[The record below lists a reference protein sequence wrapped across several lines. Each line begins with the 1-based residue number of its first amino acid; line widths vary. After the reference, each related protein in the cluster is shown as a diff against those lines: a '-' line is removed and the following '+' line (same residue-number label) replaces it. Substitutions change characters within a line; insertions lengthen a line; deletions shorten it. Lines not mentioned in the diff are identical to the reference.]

1 MKFFL
6 HFHKSHYKP
15 LNTSYKNN
23 YFFQFINPKDRSY
36 FWIDFFIYY
45 IFIAGYFKD
54 NIYAYII
61 KNHTIFKI
69 FYYLFL
75 LFVYIVL
82 FSYFLGFHYLN
93 NPFFQLHH
101 ILLLVKIT
109 IQAKNNLICNF
120 SYKNFENL
128 QKISIFFSI
137 FLNTKK

>member
-54 NIYAYII
+54 NIYVYII

-93 NPFFQLHH
+93 NPFFRQYH
-101 ILLLVKIT
+101 ILLLVKLPSKPKI
-109 IQAKNNLICNF
+109 IRHVIDLI
-120 SYKNFENL
+120 EIL
-128 QKISIFFSI
+128 KIFKKFQFFSV
-137 FLNTKK
+137 FF